1 MKRSNNSRRRRTRGL
16 SCRPVY
22 KYVGDAPVLRPGD
35 YHRSP
40 GIMRCKVAF
49 VPSIAAGA
57 GGAWQEMSGSKVHIS
72 KYTSYGTLE
81 SHDLRGSSL
90 LRHSG
95 GTMDRARIISGI
107 RKGFRAIA
115 IAFVVAT
122 LIPILLAL
130 ALSVPT
136 ARVLSLIVATLLL
149 QANAAFVGVGF
160 GLNPLFILVVMTL
173 TELGIVL
180 AIYEILD
187 VFAETSE
194 RVQSFTKSTEAKM
207 KKYPV
212 LHRYGAATLIV
223 LPALPVIGLYSSVV
237 IGWLLRWNKLQSLF
251 FVTLGW
257 ILVTGF
263 LLLVAL
269 GFVRV
274 VF

>member
-1 MKRSNNSRRRRTRGL
+1 MEGMARNARG
-16 SCRPVY
+16 
-22 KYVGDAPVLRPGD
+22 
-35 YHRSP
+35 
-40 GIMRCKVAF
+40 
-49 VPSIAAGA
+49 
-57 GGAWQEMSGSKVHIS
+57 KVHIPQCAP
-72 KYTSYGTLE
+72 YGTPELQE
-81 SHDLRGSSL
+81 LRGSSL
-90 LRHSG
+90 SRRSG
-95 GTMDRARIISGI
+95 ETMDRSKAIDGI

-122 LIPILLAL
+122 LIPVLLGL

-136 ARVLSLIVATLLL
+136 GRVFSLIVSTLLL
-149 QANAAFVGVGF
+149 QANAAFVGM
-160 GLNPLFILVVMTL
+160 GLGLHPAFILTVMTFV
-173 TELGIVL
+173 ELGIVL
-180 AIYEILD
+180 AIYETLD

-194 RVQSFTKSTEAKM
+194 RVRRFTESTEAKM
-207 KKYPV
+207 ERYPI
-212 LHRYGAATLIV
+212 LQRYGAVTLII

-237 IGWLLRWNKLQSLF
+237 IGWLLRWNKFQSIF